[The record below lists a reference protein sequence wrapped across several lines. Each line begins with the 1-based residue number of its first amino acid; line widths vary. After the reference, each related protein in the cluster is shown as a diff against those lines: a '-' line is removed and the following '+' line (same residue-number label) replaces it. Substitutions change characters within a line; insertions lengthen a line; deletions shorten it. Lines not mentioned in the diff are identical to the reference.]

1 MNEIAA
7 FYNKYPYPSLHSY
20 PDNLRKFNSG
30 VAPYNYNGNILVV
43 GCGTVEAVLVAIHNP
58 KATITGID
66 LSQTSIAIAKSVKR
80 HLKVSNVSLFV
91 GNILENQFRK
101 QEYDLVI
108 ASGVLH
114 HIKEV
119 SKALDNINSLLKPNG
134 WLTGM
139 VYSDDRPS
147 YIRSICDMKI
157 TDVKDLK
164 VILEE
169 WKPTWY
175 TAYDKSKEELA
186 DTWMNPYYVEYNELS
201 LKETL
206 KEFTIAQLVKMPGKL
221 LFSAR
226 KIDSNIQFELGD

>member
-7 FYNKYPYPSLHSY
+7 FYNKYPYPNLHSY

-30 VAPYNYNGNILVV
+30 VAPYNHNGNILVV

-58 KATITGID
+58 KAVVTGID

-80 HLKVSNVSLFV
+80 HFKVSNISLSV
-91 GNILENQFRK
+91 GDILNNSLKK
-101 QEYDLVI
+101 QEYDFVI

-119 SKALDNINSLLKPNG
+119 SKAVDNINSLLKPNG

-164 VILEE
+164 TILES
-169 WKPTWY
+169 WKPEWY
-175 TAYDKSKEELA
+175 VKYNQTKEELA
-186 DTWMNPYYVEYNELS
+186 DTWMNPYYVEYNESS
-201 LKETL
+201 LKEIL
-206 KEFTIAQLVKMPGKL
+206 KNFTMNELVKMPGKL
-221 LFSAR
+221 LFSAQ
-226 KIDSNIQFELGD
+226 KMEK

>member
-1 MNEIAA
+1 MNEVAE
-7 FYNKYPYPSLHSY
+7 FYNKYPYPNLNTY
-20 PDNLRKFNSG
+20 PDKLKNINSG
-30 VAPYNYNGNILVV
+30 AAPYNFKGNILVV
-43 GCGTVEAVLVAIHNP
+43 GCGTAEAVLVGMNNP
-58 KATITGID
+58 KAAVTGID
-66 LSQTSIAIAKSVKR
+66 LSQTSITISKSVRR

-91 GNILENQFRK
+91 GNILEDQFRK

-139 VYSDDRPS
+139 VYSDDRPQ

-157 TDVKDLK
+157 ANVDDLK
-164 VILEE
+164 IILEE
-169 WKPTWY
+169 WKPEWY
-175 TAYDKSKEELA
+175 INYNQTKEELA
-186 DTWMNPYYVEYNELS
+186 DTWMHPYYTEYNESS

-206 KEFTIAQLVKMPGKL
+206 KEFTIAQLIKMPGKL
-221 LFSAR
+221 LFSAQ
-226 KIDSNIQFELGD
+226 KKEK